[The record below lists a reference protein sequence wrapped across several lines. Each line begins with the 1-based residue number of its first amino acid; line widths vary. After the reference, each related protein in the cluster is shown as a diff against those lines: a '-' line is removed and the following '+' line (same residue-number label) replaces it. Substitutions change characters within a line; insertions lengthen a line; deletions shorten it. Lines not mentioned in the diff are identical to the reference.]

1 LHRIAPNC
9 AAAARTHRNASSI
22 APPLQPSCGAPLSQS
37 INCSSESEVE
47 TPRSTNSDA
56 SIAPVAANDQ
66 HEPHVPWSLTG
77 DTAPAAAQSTADGS
91 VACDLGT
98 CWRRAPPSS
107 AADATKPLRREA
119 SDARSWSE

>member
-1 LHRIAPNC
+1 MRRIAPNC
-9 AAAARTHRNASSI
+9 AAAARTHRKASSI

-47 TPRSTNSDA
+47 TPRSTNSEA

-77 DTAPAAAQSTADGS
+77 DTAPAAAQSTAAGS
-91 VACDLGT
+91 ELCERGV
-98 CWRRAPPSS
+98 WRRAPPSLTE
-107 AADATKPLRREA
+107 ATKPLRREA
-119 SDARSWSE
+119 SEARSWSE